1 MTKDKRA
8 EQLKDRRDY
17 RQALITRRNAIDV
30 KISNVERQIRDLE
43 KQ

>member
-17 RQALITRRNAIDV
+17 RQALITRRNGIDV
-30 KISNVERQIRDLE
+30 KIAKVETQIRNLE